1 MPLASMKALLADAR
15 AGGYAL
21 CYCESWNLESFQA
34 VVEAAEEVRAPFIA
48 GFNGGF
54 LRQATRPRPENLA
67 YYAGLRLALEKSPVS
82 AAFILNETDDYA
94 QIEEGIELGFNA
106 VMVESD
112 YLAPEDYMALVKKV
126 VRRAHAQGVSVEAQ
140 IGRLPHG
147 EPGYQP
153 GQVTD
158 PALAPR
164 FVEETGIDA
173 LGIAIGNI
181 HIQTRGKA
189 SLDLELLKRIHEEVD
204 LPLVIHG
211 GSGFPREHARQ
222 AIELGVAKFNFGT
235 NLKQACLAALRQGLQ
250 PYREPMSP
258 HPFAGMGGA
267 EDIFCAARE
276 AVKKVAR
283 ELIETFTCPE
293 WRCQTATKPVP
304 AATGN

>member
-34 VVEAAEEVRAPFIA
+34 VVEAAEEMYAPFIA

-54 LRQATRPRPENLA
+54 LRQAARSKPENLA

-112 YLAPEDYMALVKKV
+112 YLAPEDYMALVKRV
-126 VRRAHAQGVSVEAQ
+126 VRLAHARGVSVEAQ

-153 GQVTD
+153 GQLTD
-158 PALAPR
+158 PKLAQR
-164 FVEETGIDA
+164 FVEETEIDA

-189 SLDLELLKRIHEEVD
+189 SLDLELLKRIHEEVN

-211 GSGFPREHARQ
+211 GSGFPREYARQ

-235 NLKQACLAALRQGLQ
+235 NLKQACLAALRQGLER
-250 PYREPMSP
+250 YREPMSP

-267 EDIFCAARE
+267 DDIFCVARE

-283 ELIETFTCPE
+283 ELIGTFTCPE
-293 WRCQTATKPVP
+293 WRCQAATKPLP